1 MDRPTS
7 KHIKKRYLRGKP
19 LCLVPTCNQVAEQYK
34 NGNYKNYCGKHNY
47 TFMRKFTSWEG
58 IREVILARDKKCAVC
73 NFKGDYFNPLQVDHI
88 KEFAAG
94 GDLWDENNLQVLC
107 LNCHKRKTAEFNARR
122 KLKRDI
128 YEGVQKTL

>member
-1 MDRPTS
+1 MDRPTT
-7 KHIKKRYLRGKP
+7 KHIEKRYKSGKP
-19 LCLVPTCNQVAEQYK
+19 LCLVPTCNEFCTKYK

-47 TFMRKFTSWEG
+47 TDMRRFTSWEG
-58 IREVILARDKKCAVC
+58 LREVILSRDKKCTVC
-73 NFKGDYFNPLQVDHI
+73 GFKGDYFNPLQVDHI
-88 KEFAAG
+88 REFAAG

-107 LNCHKRKTAEFNARR
+107 LKCHKRKTAEFNARR